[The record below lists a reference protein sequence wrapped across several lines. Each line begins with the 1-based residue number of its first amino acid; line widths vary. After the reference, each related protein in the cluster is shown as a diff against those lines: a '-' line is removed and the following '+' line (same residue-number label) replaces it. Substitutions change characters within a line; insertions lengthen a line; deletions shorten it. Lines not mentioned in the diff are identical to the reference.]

1 VEDDVG
7 LHLEGVARLRG
18 RRWVLSHV
26 DLQIKP
32 GEVWAIAGA
41 NGAGKTTLLRIM
53 ASLLPPSRGRV
64 RLNAL
69 DPDADI
75 DAYRSS
81 VGFLSHRM
89 GLYEE
94 LSAQENLASV
104 ARLLGKSL
112 SGAELDALCA
122 EMGIANHSHGA
133 VRRFSA
139 GMRKRLALARLTLQQ
154 PRVVLLD
161 EPYGQLDDAGFG
173 LVDRLVAQWSAQGT
187 AVVMASHLLARA
199 GAIADHGVILSEGQI
214 RWTGEGAALVRAWAA
229 LQAERAP

>member
-1 VEDDVG
+1 
-7 LHLEGVARLRG
+7 
-18 RRWVLSHV
+18 VLSHI
-26 DLQIKP
+26 DLQVKP

-41 NGAGKTTLLRIM
+41 NGAGKTTLLRVM

-81 VGFLSHRM
+81 VAFLSHCT
-89 GLYEE
+89 GLYED
-94 LSAQENLASV
+94 LSARENIASV
-104 ARLLGKSL
+104 ARLLGKPLSL
-112 SGAELDALCA
+112 EEIDVLCA
-122 EMGIANHSHGA
+122 EMSLAANSDLP

-161 EPYGQLDDAGFG
+161 EPYGQLDDAGFA
-173 LVDRLVAQWSAQGT
+173 LIDRLVAKWREQGT

-199 GAIADHGVILSEGQI
+199 GAVADHGVILSEGQI
-214 RWTGEGAALVRAWAA
+214 RWTGEGAALVGAWAA
-229 LQAERAP
+229 LQAESTP